1 MYSPNQQQQQLFDQD
16 PSLNGV
22 STHTSVGAMPMQ
34 SYSNSSH
41 PATIARR
48 RQSSFSS
55 VMSPPLS
62 AGPTSSSFD
71 PNNAQA
77 WLGTSLDSTGS
88 SFSQSMFGGRDL
100 IVSPST
106 STPMEGFGAGD
117 DDETTQRK

>member
-1 MYSPNQQQQQLFDQD
+1 MYSPSQQQQLFDQD
-16 PSLNGV
+16 PSLNAV

-34 SYSNSSH
+34 GYSSIPNH
-41 PATIARR
+41 PAAISRR

-71 PNNAQA
+71 PSNAQA
-77 WLGTSLDSTGS
+77 WFGTSLDSTGS

-106 STPMEGFGAGD
+106 STPMEG
-117 DDETTQRK
+117 